1 MHLENDDFSK
11 FRKLIEIAEMEE
23 EIEEEFSAS
32 EDEDEPLL
40 SSELITLFA
49 PTNAAFN
56 ILTAEQEAKL
66 LGSGIILNFHLSF

>member
-32 EDEDEPLL
+32 ENEDEPLL

-49 PTNAAFN
+49 PTNTAFN
-56 ILTAEQEAKL
+56 GLTTEQEEKL
-66 LGSGIILNFHLSF
+66 LGSGILLFL